1 MKYIKYLFLFVVITS
16 VSACFP
22 ENDKAFDGPTVLEFK
37 PIAKTVR
44 SNAVAGSADALIQ
57 LVGPQLGSNLT
68 LAFNISS
75 ASTAIAGVH
84 YTVPASGTV
93 NLAANTSSVKL
104 PITLIPGSVTAPAG
118 VRLIINLDQAA
129 GGIQPNPNFRT
140 YTLTITP

>member
-37 PIAKTVR
+37 PIAKTVKTT
-44 SNAVAGSADALIQ
+44 AAAGSADALIQ
-57 LVGPQLGSNLT
+57 LVGPQLSSNLT
-68 LAFNISS
+68 LAFNISP
-75 ASTAIAGVH
+75 ASTAIAGTH
-84 YTVPASGTV
+84 YTVPASGSV
-93 NLAANTSSVKL
+93 NLAANSSSVTL
-104 PITLIPGSVTAPAG
+104 PITLIPGSVTATAG

>member
-22 ENDKAFDGPTVLEFK
+22 DNDQAFDGPTVLEFK

-44 SNAVAGSADALIQ
+44 ANAVARSADALIQ

-68 LAFNISS
+68 LAFNINP
-75 ASTAIAGVH
+75 ASTAIRGTH
-84 YTVPASGTV
+84 YNVPASGTID
-93 NLAANTSSVKL
+93 LPANSSSTTL